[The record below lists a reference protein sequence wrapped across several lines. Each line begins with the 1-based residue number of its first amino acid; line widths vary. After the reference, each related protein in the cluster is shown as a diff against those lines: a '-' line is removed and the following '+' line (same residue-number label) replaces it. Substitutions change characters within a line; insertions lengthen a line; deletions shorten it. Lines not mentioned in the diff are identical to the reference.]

1 MRILAAAI
9 FVTTVVIACG
19 APPKPESAIVKEGS
33 DQAPTCCCK
42 TIPVTDDKE
51 ITPQYAM
58 GPRMECSTNN
68 GECVDEV
75 QCNGA
80 SPTQGPNNGNPPP
93 PAPITPSSANDL

>member
-1 MRILAAAI
+1 MRILAASV

-19 APPKPESAIVKEGS
+19 APPKKESSIVKEGS

-42 TIPVTDDKE
+42 TLPVTDDKD
-51 ITPQYAM
+51 IVPQYAM
-58 GPRMECSTNN
+58 GPRMECSTSN

-80 SPTQGPNNGNPPP
+80 SPTAGPTAP
-93 PAPITPSSANDL
+93 PAVGTPSSSAPNDL